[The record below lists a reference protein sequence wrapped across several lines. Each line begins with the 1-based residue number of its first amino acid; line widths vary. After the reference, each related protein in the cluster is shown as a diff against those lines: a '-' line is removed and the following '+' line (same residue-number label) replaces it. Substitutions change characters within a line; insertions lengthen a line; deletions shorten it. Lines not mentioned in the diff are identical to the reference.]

1 MRQKGIVTRNMRN
14 AGGPELMDGKEI
26 PNLGHLLGGDLCYK
40 NSFCAPSA
48 ISSAALET
56 KFSLPGAVSQ
66 PRERESTDRHQL
78 PQRAGKRE
86 QRQPEIHET
95 RSSVVSEKAG

>member
-14 AGGPELMDGKEI
+14 AGGPELMDGKET

-66 PRERESTDRHQL
+66 PREREHRPTSAASEGWKE
-78 PQRAGKRE
+78 RAMAARD
-86 QRQPEIHET
+86 P
-95 RSSVVSEKAG
+95 

>member
-1 MRQKGIVTRNMRN
+1 
-14 AGGPELMDGKEI
+14 MDGKET

-48 ISSAALET
+48 ISSAAIET
-56 KFSLPGAVSQ
+56 KCSLPGAVSQ
-66 PRERESTDRHQL
+66 PREKAHRHQL

-95 RSSVVSEKAG
+95 QSSVVSEKAG